1 MWQRGGSPEVRGVI
15 NRHEKVVVL
24 RVGMS
29 LQVTVHVV
37 AANQVTTQWEK
48 SENNG
53 GPQMNNTDMRY
64 R

>member
-1 MWQRGGSPEVRGVI
+1 MRGVI

-37 AANQVTTQWEK
+37 AANQVTMQWEK